1 MYYYSNLTTIDYHIY
16 LLQTLKC
23 TIIFIF
29 QISYKESPA
38 YLQRFRHLQS
48 QALGMIRS
56 YVVATLQQATQQ
68 VLPRRD
74 SLSPTENAF
83 TLYYGKFRSHAPR
96 IHALMKQIEER
107 VEKNPE

>member
-1 MYYYSNLTTIDYHIY
+1 
-16 LLQTLKC
+16 
-23 TIIFIF
+23 
-29 QISYKESPA
+29 
-38 YLQRFRHLQS
+38 
-48 QALGMIRS
+48 MIKS

-74 SLSPTENAF
+74 NLSPCENAF